1 MIREP
6 NDAFGRV
13 RLWPA
18 LCCQFLREENEIG
31 GKMIPF
37 EIRCK
42 ECATDEIREYAER
55 RVSFA
60 LNRFRDVRRVVVSL
74 DDLNG
79 PKGGMDKFC
88 RIVAEFGFASVVVE
102 EVQMDWHAAIAR
114 ATHRL
119 SQKVARELKRANR
132 PPARTVEPAPGD
144 ISKDHDLQEAR

>member
-1 MIREP
+1 
-6 NDAFGRV
+6 
-13 RLWPA
+13 
-18 LCCQFLREENEIG
+18 
-31 GKMIPF
+31 MIPF
-37 EIRCK
+37 EIRSK

-60 LNRFRDVRRVVVSL
+60 LDRFRDVRRVVVSL

-102 EVQMDWHAAIAR
+102 EAQMDWHAAIAR

-132 PPARTVEPAPGD
+132 PTTRAMGRTLED
-144 ISKDHDLQEAR
+144 TSKDHDFPEAR

>member
-1 MIREP
+1 MSAPTNLSLQKKMQRKE
-6 NDAFGRV
+6 
-13 RLWPA
+13 L
-18 LCCQFLREENEIG
+18 

-37 EIRCK
+37 EIRSR
-42 ECATDEIREYAER
+42 ECATDEIREFAER
-55 RVSFA
+55 RVCFA
-60 LNRFRDVRRVVVSL
+60 LDRFRDVRRVVVSL

-102 EVQMDWHAAIAR
+102 EAQMNWHAAIAG

-132 PPARTVEPAPGD
+132 RSARARERTREDSGENSD
-144 ISKDHDLQEAR
+144 RQEAR